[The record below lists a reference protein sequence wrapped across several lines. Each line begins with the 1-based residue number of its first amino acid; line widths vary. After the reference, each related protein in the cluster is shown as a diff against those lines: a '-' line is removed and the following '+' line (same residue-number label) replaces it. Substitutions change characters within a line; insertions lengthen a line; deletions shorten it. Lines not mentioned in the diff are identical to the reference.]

1 MALAQDHQTNQFK
14 GTGVTYR
21 EEKVVNATS
30 QLLTNADRV
39 DSCGD
44 YKAPSILFEAYKSV
58 SPQLKEREK
67 HIKLRF
73 LTDINRDNIIFCKEI
88 MKFAKEVRHLEG
100 VKANFSISKTEY
112 ISIITSNEIGQSSS
126 SPKQSQILYSNVNGI
141 IEQ

>member
-1 MALAQDHQTNQFK
+1 M
-14 GTGVTYR
+14 
-21 EEKVVNATS
+21 
-30 QLLTNADRV
+30 

-44 YKAPSILFEAYKSV
+44 YKAPSILFEVYKGL

-73 LTDINRDNIIFCKEI
+73 LTDINKDNIIYCKEI

-112 ISIITSNEIGQSSS
+112 ISIITSNELGQSSS
-126 SPKQSQILYSNVNGI
+126 PRQSQILYSNVKGI
-141 IEQ
+141 IEQQQYLFDNLWDKSTPAE